1 MTSPPHRHDASQ
13 NVASFACICQFA
25 YFVLLFITFPS
36 CSGPW
41 TWIIAFCS
49 FLQHLTEDLRKRFVS
64 LVFGGELSK
73 WLSAARRFSSAAR
86 IELMPQKH
94 GQPSASP
101 QICFITIDRI
111 YKAQHCH
118 TALDENYSMYSE
130 NIKYY
135 QTHSKPA
142 STACVRTCCLL
153 RFSPTKLHRAAFLLF
168 IFGIQ
173 ILSKPGSVVLQA
185 MVLSFS
191 LRRFTL
197 RHVAPPSLSRGEE
210 LPKEAPTRTIRISRL
225 EPSFQHPHTGIG
237 GGCIW
242 PYMEC
247 VGKLVTRK
255 LVTITVIC

>member
-25 YFVLLFITFPS
+25 YFVLLFITCPS

-173 ILSKPGSVVLQA
+173 ILSKQWFSRPWFSHSPCVDLRCA
-185 MVLSFS
+185 MLRLRLSLGAKSYQRKHPQEPYASPDWSHHFNI
-191 LRRFTL
+191 LT
-197 RHVAPPSLSRGEE
+197 RG
-210 LPKEAPTRTIRISRL
+210 LGADAYGPTWSASENL
-225 EPSFQHPHTGIG
+225 
-237 GGCIW
+237 
-242 PYMEC
+242 
-247 VGKLVTRK
+247 
-255 LVTITVIC
+255 